1 LLPKFVG
8 ATEYNKMG
16 IQICKLEVIIFA
28 NCLIIRAFFDCKF
41 IKQEKAKVID
51 QNEAIVDRLKELKV
65 KTGMTAQQIA
75 EKSNLPES
83 TVTRILSGKTANP
96 TIATVISIWKAMG
109 GKATDLFDDTVKVD
123 VVSEAPQVVV
133 PQIDERLYTEIM
145 NIYKDLL
152 KVKDKRISILMGLVA
167 LLICA
172 LVAVVLL

>member
-1 LLPKFVG
+1 
-8 ATEYNKMG
+8 M
-16 IQICKLEVIIFA
+16 
-28 NCLIIRAFFDCKF
+28 
-41 IKQEKAKVID
+41 ID

-75 EKSNLPES
+75 AKSELPES
-83 TVTRILSGKTANP
+83 TITRILSGKTANP
-96 TIATVISIWKAMG
+96 TIATVIAIWKAMG
-109 GKATDLFDDTVKVD
+109 GVATDLFDDTVKVD

-133 PQIDERLYTEIM
+133 PQIDERLYNEII